1 MPDIITQ
8 EQSPEEAIRQAF
20 GRKKTIKSTG
30 IMIYPYSAER
40 ELVRLMWGELKI
52 VRDVYNKYLP
62 EIERIY
68 NENRLNVDGVRYD
81 SKILNFSERFSRTI
95 RKMEKEIAAKVQ
107 DFDTETFMKKV
118 AKRAKT
124 NNIREWKRLI
134 KRTFG
139 LDLDENYYNNGT
151 YNHMIDDWVSENV
164 KSIKAITEEQLPTM
178 KNIILEGYFNGDSI
192 TKIKNQIV
200 KQLGKE
206 KRHARQIAVDQM
218 GTLNAQITRYQQQKA
233 GCDKYWWCAVMDS
246 RTRESHAFFH
256 GKIYSWDA
264 PPMGWYR
271 TKRGIVY
278 TRACHPGE
286 DYGCRCVAMPVFEV
300 GSVMIPIEK
309 KIKPKIASKKKTTK
323 K

>member
-1 MPDIITQ
+1 MKQT
-8 EQSPEEAIRQAF
+8 ESPEESIQKAF

-30 IMIYPYSAER
+30 IMLYPYSAER
-40 ELVRLMWGELKI
+40 ELVRLMWAQLKI

-68 NENRLNVDGVRYD
+68 NENRLNTDGVRYD
-81 SKILNFSERFSRTI
+81 TKILQFSERFSRTI
-95 RKMEKEIAAKVQ
+95 RKMEKEIAKRVE

-118 AKRAKT
+118 AQRAKS

-139 LDLDENYYNNGT
+139 IDLDGNYYNKGT
-151 YNHMIDDWVSENV
+151 YNFMIDSWVADNV
-164 KSIKAITEEQLPTM
+164 KSIKGLTEEQWPTM
-178 KNIILEGYFNGDSI
+178 KNIIMEGYFNGDSI

-200 KQLGKE
+200 KQFGKD
-206 KRHARQIAVDQM
+206 KRHARQIAVDQV
-218 GTLNAQITRYQQQKA
+218 GSLNAQITRYQQQKA
-233 GCDKYWWCAVMDS
+233 GCDKYWWCAVMDN

-271 TKRGIVY
+271 TKHGIVY

-300 GSVMIPIEK
+300 NSVMIPIEQQK
-309 KIKPKIASKKKTTK
+309 HPKIMPLKKKTTK
-323 K
+323 KK

>member
-1 MPDIITQ
+1 MPDIITKQ
-8 EQSPEEAIRQAF
+8 QSPEESIRKAF

-40 ELVRLMWGELKI
+40 ELVRLMWGHLRI
-52 VRDVYNKYLP
+52 VRDVYNEFLP

-68 NENRLNVDGVRYD
+68 NENRLNVDSVRYD
-81 SKILNFSERFSRTI
+81 TKILDFSERFSRTI
-95 RKMEKEIAAKVQ
+95 RKMEKEIAKRVEN
-107 DFDTETFMKKV
+107 FDTETFMKRV
-118 AKRAKT
+118 AKRAKS

-139 LDLDENYYNNGT
+139 IDLDGNYYNTGT
-151 YNHMIDDWVSENV
+151 YNFMIDNWVAENV
-164 KSIKAITEEQLPTM
+164 KSIQAITENQLPTM
-178 KNIILEGYFNGDSI
+178 KNIIMEGYFNGDSI

-200 KQLGKE
+200 KQLGVE
-206 KRHARQIAVDQM
+206 KRHARSIAVDQM
-218 GTLNAQITRYQQQKA
+218 GTLNSQITRYQQQKA

-264 PPMGWYR
+264 PPVGWYR

-300 GSVMIPIEK
+300 GSVFIPIEK
-309 KIKPKIASKKKTTK
+309 KTKPKIANKANTK